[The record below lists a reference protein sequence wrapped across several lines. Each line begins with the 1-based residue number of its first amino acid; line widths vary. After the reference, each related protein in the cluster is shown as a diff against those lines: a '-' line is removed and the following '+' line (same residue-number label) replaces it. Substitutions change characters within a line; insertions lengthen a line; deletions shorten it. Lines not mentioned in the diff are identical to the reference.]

1 PSETKNEQPDVRLII
16 SKITSRETLILFDLF
31 HDGYDFKTAHFQFRG
46 QVPLQSKW
54 METASF
60 QRRCPHRFG
69 LGSSTEGFPRSRG
82 DKEATTGRNSRSKR
96 HSKSSELR
104 VEVIFR
110 STCPILFN
118 FLGVLFVGIMNRII
132 TLLYRLP
139 FSLVVLFVRA
149 SWTNYGFVLAHA
161 LEFGLLKGF
170 GW

>member
-16 SKITSRETLILFDLF
+16 SKITSQETLILFDLF
-31 HDGYDFKTAHFQFRG
+31 HDGYDFETAHFQFRG

-96 HSKSSELR
+96 HSKSPGLR

-110 STCPILFN
+110 STCPSRWIPRKQTRRLC
-118 FLGVLFVGIMNRII
+118 VRDRVGEKRMGTADRKPGSDLKSCLN
-132 TLLYRLP
+132 
-139 FSLVVLFVRA
+139 
-149 SWTNYGFVLAHA
+149 
-161 LEFGLLKGF
+161 GLLHRSSRVSE
-170 GW
+170 